1 MLGNEA
7 DEAAGTLTTSDR
19 VYHVC
24 RFKADFVEVVRIK
37 KHQAEMQAEKLK
49 LAFY

>member
-7 DEAAGTLTTSDR
+7 NEAAGTLTISDR
-19 VYHVC
+19 VYHVYGF
-24 RFKADFVEVVRIK
+24 RADFVAVVRIK
-37 KHQAEMQAEKLK
+37 RHQAEMQAEKLK